1 MRKTAWYSTLLFI
14 IGLFIFQ
21 SASAKNTITRIDP
34 AFWWVGMQNPTLEL
48 LIYHPGISKGAVR
61 ILYSGVTIEKA
72 EPAESPDYLYL
83 TLNIDKNTKPGICP
97 IDIRLGDK
105 IFTYDYELRLRNSK
119 KKAEGVNTSDFIY
132 LIMPD
137 RFSNGDTKN
146 DVITGM
152 NETALNRDSMYY
164 RHGGDI
170 QGIMNHLDYLQNIG
184 STSLWLNP
192 VQENNEIKTSY
203 HGYAIT
209 DHYKIDP
216 RLGTNKLYCDL
227 VDSMHARGM
236 KMVMDIVPN
245 HMGIHHWMFNNLPSK
260 DYIHHWD
267 TFTKTSYRAPS
278 LLDPYASEND
288 RKLFSDGW
296 FDRHMPDLNQQNP
309 HVAKYL
315 TQSYIWWIEYAG
327 VDDYRIDTYSYSD
340 QEFMAQLSADLHL
353 EYPNLN
359 LFGEIWDHGVGVQ
372 SYFTKDFKSRN
383 DFNTGLDG
391 VVDFQVYFA
400 LIEALTKPFGWTEG
414 VSRIYY
420 TLAQDF
426 LYQNPNNNVTFLD
439 NHDLSR
445 FASVVG
451 GDIRKYKMG
460 IAFLMTMRGIP
471 SAYYG
476 TEILMKGFSNP
487 DGLVRSDFSGGW
499 PKDSQNKFNK
509 QGRNEE
515 ENVTFDFFQKLANW
529 RKENPVLHSGKL
541 MQFVP
546 EESVYTYF
554 RYDGKKTVMVVMN
567 ANDSEKNINT
577 ERFAERIQGK
587 SNAFDVIENKSIS
600 LGNLQL
606 KAWEVKILEF

>member
-1 MRKTAWYSTLLFI
+1 
-14 IGLFIFQ
+14 
-21 SASAKNTITRIDP
+21 
-34 AFWWVGMQNPTLEL
+34 
-48 LIYHPGISKGAVR
+48 
-61 ILYSGVTIEKA
+61 
-72 EPAESPDYLYL
+72 
-83 TLNIDKNTKPGICP
+83 
-97 IDIRLGDK
+97 
-105 IFTYDYELRLRNSK
+105 
-119 KKAEGVNTSDFIY
+119 
-132 LIMPD
+132 
-137 RFSNGDTKN
+137 
-146 DVITGM
+146 
-152 NETALNRDSMYY
+152 
-164 RHGGDI
+164 
-170 QGIMNHLDYLQNIG
+170 
-184 STSLWLNP
+184 
-192 VQENNEIKTSY
+192 
-203 HGYAIT
+203 
-209 DHYKIDP
+209 
-216 RLGTNKLYCDL
+216 
-227 VDSMHARGM
+227 
-236 KMVMDIVPN
+236 
-245 HMGIHHWMFNNLPSK
+245 
-260 DYIHHWD
+260 
-267 TFTKTSYRAPS
+267 
-278 LLDPYASEND
+278 
-288 RKLFSDGW
+288 
-296 FDRHMPDLNQQNP
+296 
-309 HVAKYL
+309 
-315 TQSYIWWIEYAG
+315 
-327 VDDYRIDTYSYSD
+327 
-340 QEFMAQLSADLHL
+340 
-353 EYPNLN
+353 LN

-426 LYQNPNNNVTFLD
+426 LYKNPNNNVTFLD

-587 SNAFDVIENKSIS
+587 SDAFDVIENKSIS

>member
-1 MRKTAWYSTLLFI
+1 MKKAAIIFFLLFFS
-14 IGLFIFQ
+14 LSFISK

-34 AFWWVGMQNPTLEL
+34 AFWWVGMKNPTVEL
-48 LIYHPGISKGAVR
+48 LVFHPGIGNGAVR

-72 EPAESPDYLYL
+72 EPAESPDYLYI

-105 IFTYDYELRLRNSK
+105 ILTYNYELKQRNSK
-119 KKAEGVNTSDFIY
+119 KKAQGVNTSDFIY

-137 RFSNGDTKN
+137 RFSNGDPKN
-146 DVITGM
+146 DVVAGM

-164 RHGGDI
+164 RHGGDL

-260 DYIHHWD
+260 DYIHQWD

-327 VDDYRIDTYSYSD
+327 VDDYRIDTYSYPD
-340 QEFMAQLSADLHL
+340 QKYMAQLSADLHL

-383 DFNTGLDG
+383 DINTGLDG
-391 VVDFQVYFA
+391 TVDFQVYFA

-420 TLAQDF
+420 TLAQDY

-445 FASVVG
+445 FASMIG

-499 PKDSQNKFNK
+499 SSDSQNKFNNN
-509 QGRNEE
+509 GRNDE
-515 ENVTFDFFQKLANW
+515 ENVAFDYFKKLANW
-529 RKENPVLHSGKL
+529 RKNNSVLHSGKL

-567 ANDSEKNINT
+567 ANDSEKNIKM
-577 ERFAERIQGK
+577 ERFSERIQGK
-587 SNAFDVIENKSIS
+587 SDAFDVIENKNIS

-606 KAWEVKILEF
+606 KPWEVKILEF